1 MNTQKI
7 IEKLDLFA
15 LEYQYPIRK
24 MFIFSIDRNEDTIAD
39 FDISMRNHAQM
50 LKNIRNKL
58 IDLSEKYYIC
68 DFNICPQYRPQLGY
82 YDILSLYVE
91 ELNED
96 MPKSNINKE
105 LISKILELIIGGW
118 GQMKRQRHE
127 YLNND
132 EFADELQK
140 WIDSA
145 ENVEDRIITDKLALM
160 I

>member
-39 FDISMRNHAQM
+39 FDINMRNHAQM
-50 LKNIRNKL
+50 LKNIKNQL
-58 IDLSEKYYIC
+58 IELSEKYYIC
-68 DFNICPQYRPQLGY
+68 DFNINPQYRPQLGY

-105 LISKILELIIGGW
+105 LISKILELIIGG
-118 GQMKRQRHE
+118 
-127 YLNND
+127 
-132 EFADELQK
+132 
-140 WIDSA
+140 
-145 ENVEDRIITDKLALM
+145 
-160 I
+160 